1 MEEIPGTSLE
11 EKRAE
16 IKKIINDAYDLAIAG
31 DLSIIDKIRDFGKTL
46 KEKYGDKN
54 FVLMHDLG
62 GSTITKKQAMS
73 YPFDTN
79 DHEIERFIREKLI
92 I

>member
-1 MEEIPGTSLE
+1 M
-11 EKRAE
+11 
-16 IKKIINDAYDLAIAG
+16 AIAG